1 MVRKRVTSS
10 KNFAPGGSFVILRSV
25 MVCSPFLV
33 WFLVASAGAT
43 LAPAE
48 SGLRKRHGGSAS
60 GPGHPR
66 ADKHEVVEAG
76 PAALAVSCLH
86 FSGHHPIGPRGR
98 AHPAA
103 AP

>member
-60 GPGHPR
+60 GPAHPR
-66 ADKHEVVEAG
+66 VDKHEVVEAD
-76 PAALAVSCLH
+76 PAALA
-86 FSGHHPIGPRGR
+86 GAG
-98 AHPAA
+98 AA
-103 AP
+103 FCRIATL